1 MKKSNKKGTFSSIIA
16 VCFLLAIS
24 YLTHVEKIPSMIL
37 GIYCGASI
45 LTFLVYAFDK
55 SAAKRGG
62 RRICEKTL
70 HLLSLAGGWPGAIV
84 AQQLLQHKSTKQDFR
99 FVFWITVILNIGIVA
114 WFLIPNSMELF
125 QLYKY
130 KVLFIL
136 ENWQHYIKDFT

>member
-1 MKKSNKKGTFSSIIA
+1 MKKSKKKGVFSIVIA
-16 VCFLLAIS
+16 VCFLLTIS
-24 YLTHVEKIPSMIL
+24 YLTYVEKIPSMIL

-55 SAAKRGG
+55 SAAKRGAW
-62 RRICEKTL
+62 RISENKL
-70 HLLSLAGGWPGAIV
+70 HLLSLAGGWPGAIF

-99 FVFWITVILNIGIVA
+99 FVFWITVILNILAVV

-136 ENWQHYIKDFT
+136 ENWQHYIDDLT